1 MKKAG
6 STRQEEIENYASG
19 PDANEN
25 NQLIMK
31 DMMQRYMVEQVE
43 NERYKMEDQ
52 NYYQVGDDENRAT
65 INTYQFDVRKMTTD
79 LEHNRI

>member
-1 MKKAG
+1 
-6 STRQEEIENYASG
+6 
-19 PDANEN
+19 
-25 NQLIMK
+25 
-31 DMMQRYMVEQVE
+31 
-43 NERYKMEDQ
+43 MEDQ